1 MGVLALKR
9 LEAVHSPC
17 DKRARFQR
25 GSVRK
30 SAGFIH
36 GGSNEAHVGLKFILY
51 PNTRCR
57 TLAVGGATVE
67 RAETRECLKL
77 ALFESEPLVYLV
89 TELHPACCEA
99 QSTKR
104 QVTSGTLVVL
114 WRLGMSRAL
123 M

>member
-9 LEAVHSPC
+9 LEAVLSPC
-17 DKRARFQR
+17 EKRARFQR

-36 GGSNEAHVGLKFILY
+36 GEAHVGLKSILY

-104 QVTSGTLVVL
+104 QVTNSTLVVL
-114 WRLGMSRAL
+114 WWLGMSRAL